1 MIRLLACALALGLS
15 CMAASAN
22 AFHFNPTQPTSA
34 RNMLT
39 FGATS
44 MPVGYY
50 EYCRRYRSEC
60 AREADGTM
68 IRLTEPGWREIVSI
82 NAEVNAAVAPLTDME
97 IFGVEERWDYPTT
110 VGDCEDYALLKRE
123 RLNEKGYPLGALLLT
138 VARDAKGG
146 GHAVLTV
153 VTDRGDFIL
162 DNLEQKVLL
171 WKDTEIYYLKRQSQ
185 KDLNRWVSL
194 VNQEELL
201 ISSGKSQAA
210 STAAAIV
217 KR

>member
-1 MIRLLACALALGLS
+1 MIRSIISALALWIS
-15 CMAASAN
+15 CVAASAN

-39 FGATS
+39 FGATT

-50 EYCRRYRSEC
+50 EYCRRYSERC
-60 AREADGTM
+60 ARGPEGAM
-68 IRLTEPGWREIVSI
+68 IRLTEPRWKEIVSV
-82 NAEVNAAVAPLTDME
+82 NAEANTAIAPLTDME
-97 IFGVEERWDYPTT
+97 IFGVEERWEYPKT
-110 VGDCEDYALLKRE
+110 VGDCEDYALLKRK
-123 RLNEKGYPLGALLLT
+123 RLNEMGYPLGALLLT

-153 VTDRGDFIL
+153 VTDLGDFIL
-162 DNLEQKVLL
+162 DNIEQKVLL

-185 KDLNRWVSL
+185 KNLNRWVSL
-194 VNQEELL
+194 VNEDELL
-201 ISSGKSQAA
+201 ISSGKSQAP
-210 STAAAIV
+210 STAAAAV